1 MTYDCNETLLQK
13 RIFPQKTHLQKCFN
27 CIGPHHNKKNDPS
40 LDESLSVT
48 FIVQYVNRN
57 LQVDLN
63 TQILVHTNVLKSTL
77 GSLLF

>member
-1 MTYDCNETLLQK
+1 MVDGFCCLLDSIK
-13 RIFPQKTHLQKCFN
+13 DLGRGL
-27 CIGPHHNKKNDPS
+27 HHNKKNDAS
-40 LDESLSVT
+40 SDESLSVT